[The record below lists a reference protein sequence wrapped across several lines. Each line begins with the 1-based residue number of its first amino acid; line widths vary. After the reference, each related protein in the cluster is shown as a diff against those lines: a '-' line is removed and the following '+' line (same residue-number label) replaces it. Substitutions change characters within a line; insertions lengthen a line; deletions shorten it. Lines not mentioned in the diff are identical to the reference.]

1 MALRT
6 RIIRL
11 ESPSATQNVRN
22 NMRDDIFMPM
32 DGYSYGIGDK
42 IAEKIQNKIDE
53 EGGIEKIKA
62 TDEQKKQALG
72 LVDKKDK
79 KGFWASLFGTKEER
93 QANRERRRKNRAE
106 RKAARRLRKSN
117 RQLKVETSAKER
129 ALKLGKSQAEAQA
142 AANAVGL
149 QQKALEEQLIAQAE
163 EKAKAAALAKGLTQ
177 QQAED
182 AANAAGGLVEDKI
195 FGDGY
200 GTDGAK
206 DETKFWGSMSTGA
219 KVALIGGGVVV
230 LGLITWGIV
239 ASNKNK

>member
-6 RIIRL
+6 RIVRL
-11 ESPSATQNVRN
+11 EAPSATQNVVN
-22 NMRDDIFMPM
+22 DMREDIFMPA
-32 DGYSYGIGDK
+32 DGDYTFG
-42 IAEKIQNKIDE
+42 A
-53 EGGIEKIKA
+53 
-62 TDEQKKQALG
+62 ALAAQTAAASTPSP
-72 LVDKKDK
+72 LAPTPKVTAPTVTAPITPSAP
-79 KGFWASLFGTKEER
+79 KGNFFTRLFGTKDER
-93 QANRERRRKNRAE
+93 DAKRERRRKNRAE
-106 RKAARRLRKSN
+106 RRAARRLRKST
-117 RQLKVETSAKER
+117 RQLKVETAAKER

-142 AANAVGL
+142 AADLAGA
-149 QQKALEEQLIAQAE
+149 QIKAAE
-163 EKAKAAALAKGLTQ
+163 EKAIADAEQKAKANALANGLTP

-195 FGDGY
+195 FGGGY
-200 GTDGAK
+200 GGDGKK